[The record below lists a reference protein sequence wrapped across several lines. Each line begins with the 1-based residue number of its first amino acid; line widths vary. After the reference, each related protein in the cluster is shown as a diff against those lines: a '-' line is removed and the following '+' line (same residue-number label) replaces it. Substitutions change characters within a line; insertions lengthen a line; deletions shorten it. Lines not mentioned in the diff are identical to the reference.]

1 MKKSFFA
8 KEIQR
13 QLDHKCYHPIW
24 HMMHKIRSA
33 MGEREGEYMLAG
45 RVELDDG
52 CFFTEVFENEK
63 DNLKSAIINE
73 QVKTIVHNVTMSS
86 LNFYKSI
93 LMSSLTNSIGGTS
106 VKHSSTDFVASVNY
120 KNEYRVCEK

>member
-63 DNLKSAIINE
+63 DNLKSATINE
-73 QVKTIVHNVTMSS
+73 LVKTLASRLTAVDTDDSTSYVDLKNFVPKHNS
-86 LNFYKSI
+86 
-93 LMSSLTNSIGGTS
+93 
-106 VKHSSTDFVASVNY
+106 
-120 KNEYRVCEK
+120 